1 MTQELGRIERPSAEL
16 FQEKRKLLLVPCLY
30 QPPDNAEEGLA
41 IQDRYWSQ
49 VRSQISSLEM
59 KLGPILHVY
68 HENLLDGGDEGIQKL
83 EVLDPEGSALV
94 RVICSAGA
102 NIEMIEDEELL
113 NETLDLQR
121 CLMMPFMSQKVGT
134 SLQEWFLDTL
144 HKRYDHISS
153 RIDETLKEGQAGLL
167 LINER
172 HQVQFPSDIEV
183 FFVAPPALDEFHRW
197 MENWITQQRAAQA

>member
-1 MTQELGRIERPSAEL
+1 MADTM
-16 FQEKRKLLLVPCLY
+16 LL
-30 QPPDNAEEGLA
+30 
-41 IQDRYWSQ
+41 
-49 VRSQISSLEM
+49 
-59 KLGPILHVY
+59 
-68 HENLLDGGDEGIQKL
+68 
-83 EVLDPEGSALV
+83 
-94 RVICSAGA
+94 
-102 NIEMIEDEELL
+102 IEDEELL

-121 CLMMPFMSQKVGT
+121 CLMMPLMSQKVGT

-197 MENWITQQRAAQA
+197 MENWITQQRAPQA